1 MRLFLIVASIYAPA
15 IIQATQCIDAD
26 LILHRG
32 NIYTGQTDQ
41 SFIGSIASKGAKITY
56 VGKVLS
62 DVEIACSDAEVINL
76 NGKYSLVWTGPKD
89 DINSLIDLDDSKF
102 LIALQDHFGERVGN
116 FKSCKKRIIFP
127 LKQSFISE
135 YPNNNIAIIGNSAQV
150 MHPVAGQGLNTGIR
164 DAFILADCIESKD
177 IE

>member
-62 DVEIACSDAEVINL
+62 DAEIACSDAEVINL
-76 NGKYSLVWTGPKD
+76 NGKY
-89 DINSLIDLDDSKF
+89 
-102 LIALQDHFGERVGN
+102 
-116 FKSCKKRIIFP
+116 IFP
-127 LKQSFISE
+127 GF
-135 YPNNNIAIIGNSAQV
+135 
-150 MHPVAGQGLNTGIR
+150 T
-164 DAFILADCIESKD
+164 DAHGSS
-177 IE
+177 